1 MRIDTAIYEGY
12 QIPPNYDSML
22 VKVITYDRDR
32 KTAIRK
38 MIRALDEMEIEGV
51 RTNLEFQYDILHQKD
66 FQEGNFTTDF
76 ISTHYEL

>member
-1 MRIDTAIYEGY
+1 
-12 QIPPNYDSML
+12 
-22 VKVITYDRDR
+22 
-32 KTAIRK
+32 